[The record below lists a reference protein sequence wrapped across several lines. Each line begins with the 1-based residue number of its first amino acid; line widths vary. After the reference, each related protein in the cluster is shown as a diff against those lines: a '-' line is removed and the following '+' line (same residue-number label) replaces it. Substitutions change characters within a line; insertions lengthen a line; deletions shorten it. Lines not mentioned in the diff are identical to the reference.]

1 MKLPENTVEITSEA
15 ALLLIGSP
23 QITHKKRYVA
33 EGYRMTIY
41 EAHGVR
47 IFAIFNFSSSRIAQY
62 YVQDVNA

>member
-1 MKLPENTVEITSEA
+1 MKLPDHTVEITSEA

-23 QITHKKRYVA
+23 QSTHKTHHVA
-33 EGYRMTIY
+33 EGYQMTIY
-41 EAHGVR
+41 QAHGIR